1 MPLVWAHAEYLKLRR
16 SLNDGRVFDLPP
28 QTVKRY
34 LTDKTVS
41 ARLVWR
47 FNHKIR
53 AIPAGKILRIE
64 TLAPAII
71 HWSGDDWKTIHD
83 VTAREA
89 VLGMYIADLD
99 TKTLAE
105 GKDVKFTL
113 YWPDAEHWQGEDFT
127 VRVGSPLQ
135 NLPPASGKSQ

>member
-1 MPLVWAHAEYLKLRR
+1 M
-16 SLNDGRVFDLPP
+16 
-28 QTVKRY
+28 
-34 LTDKTVS
+34 
-41 ARLVWR
+41 VWR

-53 AIPAGKILRIE
+53 SIPAGKILRIE
-64 TLAPAII
+64 TLAPAVI

-89 VLGMYIADLD
+89 VLGMHIADLE

-105 GKDVKFTL
+105 GRYVKFTL

-127 VRVGSPLQ
+127 VRVGSPPQ
-135 NLPPASGKSQ
+135 NVPSTAGKSQ